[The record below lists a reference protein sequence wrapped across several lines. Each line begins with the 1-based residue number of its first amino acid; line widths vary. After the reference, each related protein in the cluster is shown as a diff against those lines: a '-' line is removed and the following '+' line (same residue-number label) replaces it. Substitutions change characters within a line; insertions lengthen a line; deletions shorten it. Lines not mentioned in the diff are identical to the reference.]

1 VIGWIIWPLRVD
13 TYSKFW
19 MPILGAMLALMI
31 ASIVRPMIAGRR
43 AKRDDEGDELGRRS
57 VDPLL
62 PETPTPAEV
71 N

>member
-1 VIGWIIWPLRVD
+1 LRVN

-31 ASIVRPMIAGRR
+31 ASIVRPLIAGRR
-43 AKRDDEGDELGRRS
+43 AKRDEQRDEPERRS
-57 VDPLL
+57 VDALL
-62 PETPTPAEV
+62 SESPTPAEV